1 MHHNFNP
8 HHNIMQSYSQI
19 LNGGG
24 GTPRSHQVR
33 SIFLQWSNIYGHRQ
47 VIGGGVLSPDDG
59 ALILL
64 IFRYTS
70 PSAICHI
77 ILQYYI
83 STQTP
88 YNPATFNQPPM
99 SSLQAAAA
107 GGRRP
112 VASGSA
118 FYPVTPN
125 RNGGRAYNKNNR
137 SAPQCSSLAS
147 RTSNSHS
154 PTSVAIGAFAGGR
167 SSRLGGGGRYDSPR
181 TPRGSTNGTNGQ
193 MHRVGGGNI
202 NGSTRS
208 GVASPAPNRLYKTEL
223 CRNMLERGSCPF
235 KENCHYAHSF
245 EEQERNK
252 PTEEDL
258 MKEQKLLLP
267 CLIMMMTGYW

>member
-1 MHHNFNP
+1 
-8 HHNIMQSYSQI
+8 MQSYSQI

-24 GTPRSHQVR
+24 GASHSHQVR
-33 SIFLQWSNIYGHRQ
+33 SIFCNRLIYMCSVRQ
-47 VIGGGVLSPDDG
+47 ACHWRWRTISRRRIDFYSGTPHH
-59 ALILL
+59 
-64 IFRYTS
+64 
-70 PSAICHI
+70 SAICHN
-77 ILQYYI
+77 ILHYYI

-88 YNPATFNQPPM
+88 YNPTAFNQPPM

-125 RNGGRAYNKNNR
+125 SNGGRAYNKNNR

-154 PTSVAIGAFAGGR
+154 PTSVAIGAFTGGH

-181 TPRGSTNGTNGQ
+181 TPRGSTGSY
-193 MHRVGGGNI
+193 HVGGGNI
-202 NGSTRS
+202 NGSTRP
-208 GVASPAPNRLYKTEL
+208 GVASPTPNRKYKTEL
-223 CRNMLERGSCPF
+223 CRNMSERGFCPF
-235 KENCHYAHSF
+235 KENCHYAHSKK
-245 EEQERNK
+245 EQERNK
-252 PTEEDL
+252 PTAEDS

-267 CLIMMMTGYW
+267 CLIMTMTGHW